1 MTNVSG
7 SSPQRIFSGST
18 DAAVDAFTGFGI
30 CLLAGGLIWAVDA
43 WLRLPL
49 HLPGWRGLIVMA
61 ILVSARGV
69 TGQLWAASVAACS
82 AAIVGFAAGN
92 IGPHGV
98 LIYLLPGLIIDSFG
112 LLGPVWRSSLL
123 RIGISAGVA
132 NAAKFISVLAFGAG
146 FRGVGFLL
154 PLSSHFLFGL
164 AGGAFAAV
172 LLMRAR
178 RK

>member
-7 SSPQRIFSGST
+7 SSPQRIFFGNT
-18 DAAVDAFTGFGI
+18 NAAVGASTGFGI
-30 CLLAGGLIWAVDA
+30 CLIAGGLVWAADA

-61 ILVSARGV
+61 ILVGARGV
-69 TGQLWAASVAACS
+69 TGQPWAASVAACS
-82 AAIVGFAAGN
+82 AAVVGLAAGD

-112 LLGPVWRSSLL
+112 PLGPAWRSSLL

-132 NAAKFISVLAFGAG
+132 NAAKFISILALGAG